1 MNEFVDPTL
10 FTPVVFLTNSL
21 TAIYMDNYLYSILF
35 LNLYCTSIL
44 CRLRVSEWT
53 YFVDII
59 AIYLI
64 VLYGSYSYILNWNT
78 YNPASHGII
87 MSSFLFTVF
96 FHHYGYISKEYC
108 FNKDI
113 YIAKQYSSLV
123 HIISSVGHHMI
134 ILSQTDLA
142 ETPGLSDAA
151 P

>member
-35 LNLYCTSIL
+35 LNLYCTSLL

-53 YFVDII
+53 YLADII

-78 YNPASHGII
+78 YTPASHGII
-87 MSSFLFTVF
+87 MSSFLLSIF
-96 FHHYGYISKEYC
+96 FHHYGYINNEYC

-142 ETPGLSDAA
+142 ETPGPSCAV